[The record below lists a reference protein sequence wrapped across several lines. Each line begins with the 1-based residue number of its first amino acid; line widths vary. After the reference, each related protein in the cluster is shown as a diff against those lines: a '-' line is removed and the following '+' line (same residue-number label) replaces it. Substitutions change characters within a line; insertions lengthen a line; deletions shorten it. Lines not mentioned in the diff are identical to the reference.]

1 MFGKRTTAEFL
12 QVLPEHLDED
22 TKPFYDLLVS
32 EIKFK
37 DIEDVLQDLKEAR
50 LFGKKEIGKLAFSY
64 VLDPDVRHVQNDF
77 LPLAKKLEG
86 QIESAIKSHYKWKPD
101 HNQKLEVYRQIF
113 LYLISGTRSVTVFTT
128 NYDTAIE
135 EYCRNGSLHT
145 CVDGFADEHGRSTWT
160 GDFTKNV
167 NYPVCLYKLHGSLG
181 WKRDEKHGIVK
192 SSKQDDEPDSECVII
207 APTRSPK
214 DEEKKSPFSKLF
226 GFMEKEFGEHNACIA
241 VGCSFRDESVNDVFR
256 EFIRNGK
263 AMVAISPTVD
273 EDLRNNLFKQECRIL
288 DGDDGELYIYPKEGQ
303 GRVIAFVDKFEH
315 DNAIELIAKSRSAI
329 KKSLSL

>member
-1 MFGKRTTAEFL
+1 MGVLLFLGAGASAMFGKRTTAEFL

-113 LYLISGTRSVTVFTT
+113 LYLRSGTRSVTVFTT
-128 NYDTAIE
+128 NYDT
-135 EYCRNGSLHT
+135 
-145 CVDGFADEHGRSTWT
+145 
-160 GDFTKNV
+160 
-167 NYPVCLYKLHGSLG
+167 P
-181 WKRDEKHGIVK
+181 
-192 SSKQDDEPDSECVII
+192 
-207 APTRSPK
+207 
-214 DEEKKSPFSKLF
+214 
-226 GFMEKEFGEHNACIA
+226 
-241 VGCSFRDESVNDVFR
+241 
-256 EFIRNGK
+256 
-263 AMVAISPTVD
+263 
-273 EDLRNNLFKQECRIL
+273 LRNIVVMEVYIL
-288 DGDDGELYIYPKEGQ
+288 ALTALLMNMAVAHGLETLRKTSTTPYASTNCTDRWDGSET
-303 GRVIAFVDKFEH
+303 
-315 DNAIELIAKSRSAI
+315 KSTA
-329 KKSLSL
+329 L